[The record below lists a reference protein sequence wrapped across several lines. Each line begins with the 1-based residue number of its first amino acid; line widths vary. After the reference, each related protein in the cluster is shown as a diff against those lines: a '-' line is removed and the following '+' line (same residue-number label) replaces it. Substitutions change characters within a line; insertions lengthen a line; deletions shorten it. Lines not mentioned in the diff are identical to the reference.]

1 MNCYLVTY
9 AITFVKKNSDSFADD
24 IAYVRFF
31 DTVTFPNSINFLSS
45 LKQTTKLR
53 ITGVEWEYEM
63 IDFEDEIEYEISNT
77 FH

>member
-9 AITFVKKNSDSFADD
+9 AINFVKNNDDSFVDD

-31 DTVTFPNSINFLSS
+31 DTGTFPNSINFLSS

-53 ITGVEWEYEM
+53 ITGVDWEYEVVNF
-63 IDFEDEIEYEISNT
+63 DDEIDCEISNT
-77 FH
+77 YH

>member
-9 AITFVKKNSDSFADD
+9 AINFVKNNDDSFVDD

-31 DTVTFPNSINFLSS
+31 DTGTFPNSINFLSS

-53 ITGVEWEYEM
+53 IIGVDWEYEVVN
-63 IDFEDEIEYEISNT
+63 FNDEIDCEISNT

>member
-24 IAYVRFF
+24 VAYVRFF
-31 DTVTFPNSINFLSS
+31 DTGTFPNAINFLAS

>member
-9 AITFVKKNSDSFADD
+9 AINFVKNNDDSFVDD

-31 DTVTFPNSINFLSS
+31 DTGTFPNSINFLSS

-53 ITGVEWEYEM
+53 ITGVDWEYEVVN
-63 IDFEDEIEYEISNT
+63 FNDEIDCEISNT
-77 FH
+77 YH

>member
-9 AITFVKKNSDSFADD
+9 AINFVKNNDDSFVDD

-31 DTVTFPNSINFLSS
+31 DTGTFPNAINFLSS

-53 ITGVEWEYEM
+53 IIGVDWEYEVVN
-63 IDFEDEIEYEISNT
+63 FNDEIDCEISNT

>member
-9 AITFVKKNSDSFADD
+9 AINFVKNNDDSFVDD

-31 DTVTFPNSINFLSS
+31 DTGTFPNAINFLSS

-53 ITGVEWEYEM
+53 IIGVDWEYEVVN
-63 IDFEDEIEYEISNT
+63 FNDEIDCEISNT
-77 FH
+77 YH

>member
-1 MNCYLVTY
+1 MNFYLVTY
-9 AITFVKKNSDSFADD
+9 AINFVKVNPDNVKED

-31 DTVTFPNSINFLSS
+31 DTSTFPNAINFLAS

-53 ITGVEWEYEM
+53 ITGVEWEYEK
-63 IDFEDEIEYEISNT
+63 IDFEDDIEFEISNT

>member
-31 DTVTFPNSINFLSS
+31 DTGTFPNSINFLSS

-53 ITGVEWEYEM
+53 ITGVEWEYKM

>member
-9 AITFVKKNSDSFADD
+9 AINFVKNNDDSFVDD

-31 DTVTFPNSINFLSS
+31 DTGTFPNSINFLSS

-53 ITGVEWEYEM
+53 ITGVDWEYE
-63 IDFEDEIEYEISNT
+63 IVNFNDEIDCEISNT
-77 FH
+77 YH

>member
-9 AITFVKKNSDSFADD
+9 AINFVKNNDDSFVDD

-31 DTVTFPNSINFLSS
+31 DTGTFPNSINFLSS

-53 ITGVEWEYEM
+53 ITGVDWEYEVVN
-63 IDFEDEIEYEISNT
+63 FNDEIDCEISNT

>member
-9 AITFVKKNSDSFADD
+9 AISFVKKNTDSMVDD
-24 IAYVRFF
+24 IAYVRFL
-31 DTVTFPNSINFLSS
+31 DTGTFPNSINFLAS

-53 ITGVEWEYEM
+53 ITGVEWEYE
-63 IDFEDEIEYEISNT
+63 IINFEDELDCEISNT

>member
-31 DTVTFPNSINFLSS
+31 DTGTFPNAINFLSS

-53 ITGVEWEYEM
+53 ITGVEWEYEK

>member
-9 AITFVKKNSDSFADD
+9 AINFVKNNDDSFVDD

-31 DTVTFPNSINFLSS
+31 DTGTFPNSINFLSS

-53 ITGVEWEYEM
+53 ITGVEWEYEV
-63 IDFEDEIEYEISNT
+63 INFDDEIDCELSNT
-77 FH
+77 YH

>member
-9 AITFVKKNSDSFADD
+9 AINFVKNNDD
-24 IAYVRFF
+24 NFIDDVAYVRFF
-31 DTVTFPNSINFLSS
+31 DTGTFPNSINFLAS

-53 ITGVEWEYEM
+53 ITGVEWQYEK
-63 IDFEDEIEYEISNT
+63 IDFKDDIEYEISNT

>member
-9 AITFVKKNSDSFADD
+9 AITFVKNNSDSFVDD

-31 DTVTFPNSINFLSS
+31 DTGTFPNSINFLSS
-45 LKQTTKLR
+45 PKQTTKLR

>member
-9 AITFVKKNSDSFADD
+9 AINFVKNNDDSFVDD

-31 DTVTFPNSINFLSS
+31 DTGTFPNAINFLSS

-53 ITGVEWEYEM
+53 ITGVEWEYEK
-63 IDFEDEIEYEISNT
+63 IDFEDDIEFEISNT

>member
-9 AITFVKKNSDSFADD
+9 AINFVKNNDDSFVDD

-31 DTVTFPNSINFLSS
+31 DTGTFPNAINFLSS

-53 ITGVEWEYEM
+53 ITGVEWEYEVVN
-63 IDFEDEIEYEISNT
+63 FNDEIDCEISNT
-77 FH
+77 YH

>member
-9 AITFVKKNSDSFADD
+9 AINFVKNNDDSFVDD

-31 DTVTFPNSINFLSS
+31 DTGTFPNSINFLAS

-53 ITGVEWEYEM
+53 ITGVEWQYEVVDFNDD
-63 IDFEDEIEYEISNT
+63 IDYEISNT
-77 FH
+77 LH

>member
-9 AITFVKKNSDSFADD
+9 AINFVKNNDDSFVDD

-31 DTVTFPNSINFLSS
+31 DTGTFPNSINFLSS

-53 ITGVEWEYEM
+53 ITGVEWEYEVVN
-63 IDFEDEIEYEISNT
+63 FNDEIDCEISNT
-77 FH
+77 YH

>member
-31 DTVTFPNSINFLSS
+31 DTGTFPNSINFLSS

-53 ITGVEWEYEM
+53 ITGVEWEYEI
-63 IDFEDEIEYEISNT
+63 IDFEDDIEYEISNT
-77 FH
+77 YH

>member
-9 AITFVKKNSDSFADD
+9 AINFVKNNDDSFVDD

-31 DTVTFPNSINFLSS
+31 DTSTFPNAINFLAS

-53 ITGVEWEYEM
+53 ITGVEWEYEK
-63 IDFEDEIEYEISNT
+63 IDFEDDIEFEISNT